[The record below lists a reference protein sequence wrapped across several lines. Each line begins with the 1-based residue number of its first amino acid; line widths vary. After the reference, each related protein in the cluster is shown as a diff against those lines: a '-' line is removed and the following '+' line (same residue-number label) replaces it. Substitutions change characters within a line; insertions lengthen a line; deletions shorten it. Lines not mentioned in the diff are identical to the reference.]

1 MKKDDIIVGLD
12 IGTTKIAAVVGRLDE
27 YERLNIV
34 GVGHSPSQG
43 LRRGVVININQTVE
57 SIQRAVEEAELMA
70 GQPIT
75 KVYAGIAGDH
85 IRSINSTGVI
95 SITNEDKIVTEHDV
109 QRVLETAKAI
119 ALPMDREVLHV
130 LPQEYSVD
138 SQSGIKDPVGM
149 SCTRL
154 EAEVHIVTAAAAA
167 AQNIVNCIRQ
177 AGYDVADIVLE
188 PYASSLAVLED
199 DERALGVGIVDIGG
213 GTTDIAVFF
222 DGSIRFTSVIGL
234 GGEHVTAD
242 ISHGLHTSRE
252 QAEEIKK
259 KYGVAFQGLLE
270 EDELIQ
276 VPGVGGRKPREI
288 SRAVLSGIIQPRM
301 SEMLALAMRE
311 MEKSNIV
318 DYLGAGIV
326 FTGGAAMMEGLEELA
341 ERELGMPI
349 NIGKPNISGG
359 LVESVDSPMYA
370 TGVGLLQYA
379 VHNNDYNAEE
389 DSDKGINWIM
399 SRIKRFF
406 EDMFN

>member
-326 FTGGAAMMEGLEELA
+326 FTGGAAMLEGLEELA

-349 NIGKPNISGG
+349 KIGKPNISGG

-399 SRIKRFF
+399 SRLKRFF

>member
-349 NIGKPNISGG
+349 KIGKPNISGG

>member
-27 YERLNIV
+27 YGRLNIV

-57 SIQRAVEEAELMA
+57 SIQNAVEEAELMA
-70 GQPIT
+70 GQQIT

-95 SITNEDKIVTEHDV
+95 SITNEDKIVTDADV
-109 QRVLETAKAI
+109 ARVLETAKAI

-130 LPQEYSVD
+130 LPQEYTVD

-213 GTTDIAVFF
+213 GTTDIAIFF

-242 ISHGLHTSRE
+242 ISHGLHTSKE

-326 FTGGAAMMEGLEELA
+326 FTGGASMLEGLEELA

-349 NIGKPNISGG
+349 KIGKPHISGG

-379 VHNNDYNAEE
+379 LYNNDYSAEE
-389 DSDKGINWIM
+389 DSDRGINWIM
-399 SRIKRFF
+399 SRLRRFF
-406 EDMFN
+406 EDMF

>member
-1 MKKDDIIVGLD
+1 MKQDDIIVGLD

-27 YERLNIV
+27 YGRLNIV

-43 LRRGVVININQTVE
+43 LRRGVVININQTVA
-57 SIQRAVEEAELMA
+57 SIQAAVEEAELMA

-95 SITNEDKIVTEHDV
+95 SITNEDHIVTDADV
-109 QRVLETAKAI
+109 ARVLETAKAI

-130 LPQEYSVD
+130 LPQEYTVD

-167 AQNIVNCIRQ
+167 AQNIVNCISQ

-242 ISHGLHTSRE
+242 ISHGLHTSKE

-326 FTGGAAMMEGLEELA
+326 FTGGASMLEGLEELA

-349 NIGKPNISGG
+349 KIGKPHISGG

-379 VHNNDYNAEE
+379 LHNNDYTAEE
-389 DSDKGINWIM
+389 DSDRGINWIM
-399 SRIKRFF
+399 SRLKRFF
-406 EDMFN
+406 DDMF